1 MSSDPKIPETL
12 AQALAS
18 ALESGASERVKLQA
32 QGSSAWVDLKEVGP
46 IGVRVLGLEL
56 EVEDPAPPSSQARS
70 LATPFPGLPG
80 ALSPVEVDD
89 RLGGGLLRSP
99 LRRGRFIELELR
111 GGRASLRPI
120 ALRER
125 ERSATHLD
133 MSREGLG
140 ELLDELAQAMEQ
152 AD

>member
-1 MSSDPKIPETL
+1 MSTESKIPETL
-12 AQALAS
+12 GQALAR
-18 ALESGASERVKLQA
+18 ALESGAAERVKLQA
-32 QGSSAWVDLKEVGP
+32 QGSTAWVDLKEVGP

-70 LATPFPGLPG
+70 LTAPFPGLPG
-80 ALSPVEVDD
+80 TLSPVEVDD

-99 LRRGRFIELELR
+99 LRRGRFVELELR
-111 GGRASLRPI
+111 GGRATLRPI
-120 ALRER
+120 GLTQS
-125 ERSATHLD
+125 ERSPTHLN